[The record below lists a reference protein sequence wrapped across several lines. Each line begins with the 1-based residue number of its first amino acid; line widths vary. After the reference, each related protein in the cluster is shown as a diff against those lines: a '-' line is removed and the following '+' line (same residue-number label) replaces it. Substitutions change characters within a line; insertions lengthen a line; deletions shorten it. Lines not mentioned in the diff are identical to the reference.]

1 MHPENLSHPRGCG
14 PHSRQPQ
21 HGPVTW
27 GAGSPHVALRAGED
41 GGQMVT
47 AALFITAK
55 QKPAWENERAC
66 PATTRVHT
74 EAGQLLR
81 FPGLTEAWSKRRT
94 DIIFWENGSS
104 NLRLQRD
111 QKNSGKH
118 QVWSLR
124 TSPDSVGQNP
134 GPMSSHAGCGQGH
147 TRH

>member
-74 EAGQLLR
+74 EAEQLLR
-81 FPGLTEAWSKRRT
+81 FPGLTEAWSKRRPFHKELQLMGKNNIKLIKET
-94 DIIFWENGSS
+94 RVQSS
-104 NLRLQRD
+104 ER
-111 QKNSGKH
+111 K
-118 QVWSLR
+118 
-124 TSPDSVGQNP
+124 T
-134 GPMSSHAGCGQGH
+134 
-147 TRH
+147 